1 MLNKKIIFNLLFL
14 LAVPAFGFAQKTA
27 NSTAKK
33 AQPLDLKVHVKGL
46 TSGEC
51 LLAYHYGEKQPILDT
66 VKVDANG
73 NFEFKDTIAE
83 PGGIYLVVLPSK
95 KYFELILTDE
105 QRFSVQTDTTDL
117 IKNMKISGSKENQYF
132 YEYLNYLSLRQKEME
147 GLQARIKTQ
156 KNKDSLALLQ
166 KESVAVDSVVKA
178 YKRDYYKKKHPETF
192 LAEVLR
198 AMDEP
203 EQIPYS
209 QCPKKA
215 DGSIDSTYNYRN
227 FKAHYWDGF
236 DFTDD
241 RLIRTPV
248 YANKLKFYMEKLTSP
263 DPDSII
269 VAAHYMIEKSRPS
282 KELFKYTVSRLTVNY
297 ETSKVMGY
305 DRIFVDLVFAY
316 YKTNQVWWVG
326 DEQMTKII
334 NRATQLNYTLIGN
347 QAVNM
352 MMQDTAK
359 NIVPLSSIQAKYS
372 VIIFWDPTCS
382 HCKKEIPLLK
392 AYYDSLQKAGISFQ
406 VYAIYSELDYPTWK
420 KYIRDNHLTWI
431 NVCAKDE
438 QELATA
444 KYYYDV
450 YSTPTMYL
458 TDDHKT
464 FIGKRLDVDGLK
476 SVLNRQIELD
486 KKKGR

>member
-1 MLNKKIIFNLLFL
+1 MLFL
-14 LAVPAFGFAQKTA
+14 VAIPVFGFAQKTA
-27 NSTAKK
+27 NSKK
-33 AQPLDLKVHVKGL
+33 PQPFDLKVHVKGL
-46 TSGEC
+46 TSGDA
-51 LLAYHYGEKQPILDT
+51 LLASHYGDKQIMYDT

-73 NFEFKDTIAE
+73 NFEFKDTVAK
-83 PGGIYLVVLPSK
+83 PGGIYLVGLPGK
-95 KYFELILTDE
+95 KYFEIILTDE
-105 QRFSVQTDTTDL
+105 QKFSLETDTADL
-117 IKNMKISGSKENQYF
+117 IKNMKVTGSKENQYF
-132 YEYLNYLSLRQKEME
+132 YEYLNYLNLRQKEME
-147 GLQARIKTQ
+147 AIQAKSKAT
-156 KNKDSLALLQ
+156 KNKDSLALFQ
-166 KESVAVDSVVKA
+166 KKSAAVDSVVKA

-192 LAEVLR
+192 MAKVLH

-203 EQIPYS
+203 DQIPYS

-215 DGSIDSTYNYRN
+215 DGTIDSLYNYRN
-227 FKAHYWDGF
+227 FKAHYWDGM

-248 YANKLKFYMEKLTSP
+248 YANKLKFFMEKLTSP

-269 VAAHYMIEKSRPS
+269 VACDWIIEKSRPS
-282 KELFKYTVSRLTVNY
+282 KELFQYTVSRLTVNY
-297 ETSKVMGY
+297 ETSKIMGY
-305 DRIFVDLVFAY
+305 DKIFVHLVNTY
-316 YKTNQVWWVG
+316 YKTGQVWWVS

-334 NRATQLNYTLIGN
+334 NRANQLNYTLLGN
-347 QAVNM
+347 QAVNL
-352 MMQDTAK
+352 MMQDTSK
-359 NIVPLSSIQAKYS
+359 IVVPISSIEAKYC

-392 AYYDSLQKAGISFQ
+392 AYYDSLQKAGISIQ

-431 NVCAKDE
+431 NVAAKDE

-458 TDDHKT
+458 TDEHKT
-464 FIGKRLDVDGLK
+464 FIGKRLDVEGLK
-476 SVLNRQIELD
+476 SVLNRRIEQD
-486 KKKGR
+486 KKKSK